1 MNNMNN
7 KKKMIIIFVCAF
19 ILRLVF
25 AFLVWHPDVNN
36 HVDWGVRFF
45 DYGPQEFY
53 QANVWSFTWPN
64 QPPGTMYMFA
74 GIKVLSGWVYS
85 FLWTIN
91 LKVPLF
97 PSKVMFFVDKALY
110 PALLQFPGIIADFG
124 IAYLIYK
131 IIGRYI
137 IKGKKARKMALLGS
151 ALFLFN
157 PAVWYNSSVWG
168 QYDSVINFFVLLA
181 FYFLFQKKLVR
192 AVLALF
198 LSIYIKASLL
208 IFVPVFLVVALKQK
222 YKVKKYILSVAFS
235 LLLISIVT
243 YPFSRGEPF
252 GWLYYLYKDKIFK
265 NQLQV
270 ITANAFNI
278 WAGLTGINEQPHTL
292 TLGPLTYQVWGII
305 LYVTSYIPVL
315 YLVIKDKRPTNV
327 FWALAIV
334 AFSSFSLLTN
344 MHERYL
350 YPIFPVF
357 SIIAVAN
364 PGLLPVY
371 AFISVLNLINMYH
384 IWWYPRVEFVVEAF
398 SAYDKLLPRILG
410 FVGFGLFVYLYLRF
424 LRHLRNA

>member
-1 MNNMNN
+1 
-7 KKKMIIIFVCAF
+7 
-19 ILRLVF
+19 
-25 AFLVWHPDVNN
+25 
-36 HVDWGVRFF
+36 
-45 DYGPQEFY
+45 
-53 QANVWSFTWPN
+53 
-64 QPPGTMYMFA
+64 
-74 GIKVLSGWVYS
+74 
-85 FLWTIN
+85 
-91 LKVPLF
+91 
-97 PSKVMFFVDKALY
+97 
-110 PALLQFPGIIADFG
+110 
-124 IAYLIYK
+124 
-131 IIGRYI
+131 
-137 IKGKKARKMALLGS
+137 MALLGS